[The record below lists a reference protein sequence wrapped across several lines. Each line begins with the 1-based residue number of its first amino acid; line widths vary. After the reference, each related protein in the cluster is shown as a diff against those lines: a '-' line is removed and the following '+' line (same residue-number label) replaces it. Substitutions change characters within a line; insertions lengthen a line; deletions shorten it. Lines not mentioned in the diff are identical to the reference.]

1 MDSSSVCACVCVR
14 VCMSVSIC
22 TQDVFT
28 ALTFDGLIYILLD
41 LIIEETH
48 TNTYAKVTLT
58 HTPQTK
64 ERKTCSARKQV
75 DDQTGLTEAL

>member
-1 MDSSSVCACVCVR
+1 MGVSV
-14 VCMSVSIC
+14 C

-28 ALTFDGLIYILLD
+28 ALTFDGVIYILLD
-41 LIIEETH
+41 LIEETH
-48 TNTYAKVTLT
+48 THTRREATQT